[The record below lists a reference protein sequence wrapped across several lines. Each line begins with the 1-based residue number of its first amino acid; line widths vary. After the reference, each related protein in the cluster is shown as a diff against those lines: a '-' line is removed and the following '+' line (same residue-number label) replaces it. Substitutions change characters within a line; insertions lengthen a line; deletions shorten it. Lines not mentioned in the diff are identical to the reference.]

1 MNSQGQI
8 TSLPQRSGTTD
19 MTLLFTDVSLSI
31 QESLIQVLDDV
42 ISSITGCDTQLF
54 IRGNSI
60 AWEGGAEYISEP
72 ILSFSLDVTGE
83 DVKNFWASS
92 EVSIISHHRNPVNS
106 SSFLDKKAYVFN
118 EWQSKSNLEMCLDYP
133 VFVVSSEPQSV
144 EQDSIICL
152 AEQMDFNFLAA
163 FSEVTISREFLENE
177 NYLKQLIML
186 KFCYSP
192 VIKFLR
198 PSQ

>member
-1 MNSQGQI
+1 
-8 TSLPQRSGTTD
+8 
-19 MTLLFTDVSLSI
+19 
-31 QESLIQVLDDV
+31 
-42 ISSITGCDTQLF
+42 
-54 IRGNSI
+54 
-60 AWEGGAEYISEP
+60 
-72 ILSFSLDVTGE
+72 
-83 DVKNFWASS
+83 
-92 EVSIISHHRNPVNS
+92 
-106 SSFLDKKAYVFN
+106 
-118 EWQSKSNLEMCLDYP
+118 MCLDYP

>member
-1 MNSQGQI
+1 
-8 TSLPQRSGTTD
+8 

-83 DVKNFWASS
+83 DVKKFWASS
-92 EVSIISHHRNPVNS
+92 EVSMISHHRNPVNS
-106 SSFLDKKAYVFN
+106 SSFLDKRLTFLMNGSQNQTWKCV
-118 EWQSKSNLEMCLDYP
+118 W
-133 VFVVSSEPQSV
+133 
-144 EQDSIICL
+144 IIR
-152 AEQMDFNFLAA
+152 FL
-163 FSEVTISREFLENE
+163 
-177 NYLKQLIML
+177 
-186 KFCYSP
+186 
-192 VIKFLR
+192 
-198 PSQ
+198 

>member
-1 MNSQGQI
+1 
-8 TSLPQRSGTTD
+8 